1 MSMDDPAERLP
12 IRLRARAGDP
22 DAFGELFDSCAKA
35 VYNHAFRLTG
45 DWSAAEDVMA
55 QTFLE
60 AWRSRERI
68 AADGGSLRPW
78 LLGIATNLARGYRR
92 ASRQRVAAMLRLGPP
107 PDSPDFSEDVTGR
120 LDDADRIDALHRS
133 LSRLLPGE
141 LEVLALC
148 AWSGLSYAEAA
159 EALGVPVGT
168 VRSRLSRARARL
180 LKATERELRKSPR
193 RLRTRLHRVADGTVP
208 ADPSFKEA

>member
-1 MSMDDPAERLP
+1 MSMDDTAERL
-12 IRLRARAGDP
+12 RLRARAGDA

-35 VYNHAFRLTG
+35 VYNHAFRLIG

-68 AADGGSLRPW
+68 ADDGGSLCPW
-78 LLGIATNLARGYRR
+78 LLGIATNLARGHRR
-92 ASRQRVAAMLRLGPP
+92 ASRRQVAALLRLGPP
-107 PDSPDFSEDVTGR
+107 PNVPDFSDDVTGR
-120 LDDADRIDALHRS
+120 LDDADRIAALHRS
-133 LSRLLPGE
+133 LSRLCPDE

-168 VRSRLSRARARL
+168 VRSRLSRARAKL
-180 LKATERELRKSPR
+180 LKVTERELRKSSREPTA
-193 RLRTRLHRVADGTVP
+193 RLNQIVDGTAH

>member
-1 MSMDDPAERLP
+1 MSMDDSAERL
-12 IRLRARAGDP
+12 RERARGGDA

-35 VYNHAFRLTG
+35 VYNHAFRLVG

-68 AADGGSLRPW
+68 ASGGGSLRPW
-78 LLGIATNLARGYRR
+78 LLGIATNLARGHRR
-92 ASRQRVAAMLRLGPP
+92 ASRRQVAALLRMAPP
-107 PDSPDFSEDVTGR
+107 PDTPDFSDEVTGR
-120 LDDADRIDALHRS
+120 LDDANRIAALHQS
-133 LSRLLPGE
+133 LHRLRTDE
-141 LEVLALC
+141 FEVLALC
-148 AWSGLSYAEAA
+148 AWSDLSYAETA

-168 VRSRLSRARARL
+168 VRSRLSRARAKL
-180 LKATERELRKSPR
+180 LKATERELRKSAR
-193 RLRTRLHRVADGTVP
+193 ELTTRADQVMDGTAH